1 MCETIEQRLL
11 NQLTIIDEKR
21 QVLDTFV
28 NGLSEVRLPL
38 DSLPCPS
45 QLRFDVCM
53 GVLTHEGGSV
63 ASEFV

>member
-28 NGLSEVRLPL
+28 NGLSEVWILSCL
-38 DSLPCPS
+38 LEL
-45 QLRFDVCM
+45 QLGVC
-53 GVLTHEGGSV
+53 EWD
-63 ASEFV
+63 F